1 MSEEHPHPE
10 PVRHMSIGAMRV
22 AASTSPVAS
31 SSVKELDC
39 TTDTSTISKTESEDS
54 DEAVEEELS
63 SLKATP
69 MLSNDFRIS
78 RHLDRFQIQAKMDEI
93 RQGEKPLIEKTSD
106 FVLETGEPSVKV
118 NEIRLFF
125 IDQERHTPYY
135 EYYFHGKD
143 HVNYLGFEKSGD
155 PILVSLERKDKK
167 DIDLELDPTPVV
179 RALIRTCKPPTLV
192 YEDEWVLIP
201 ATTKSFKKA
210 LATARPALFTGMKL
224 VEIAHPE
231 LEKELL
237 KIEKQLVATQ
247 FKFGVLNFLPGQTD
261 DNSMFRSNSM
271 SPDFE
276 EFLDFLGDRVTLKG
290 WDKFRGGLDV
300 KTNTTGETSV
310 YTKINNFQIMFH
322 VSVLLP
328 FFPNDEQQV
337 ERKRHLGNDVV
348 VFVFK
353 ETDSPFNPSWIK
365 SEFNHI
371 FIVVQLD
378 HKEGD
383 KTFYK
388 VQIASKDG
396 VHSYEPTLPYPAVF
410 EKNDRFKDFI
420 LTKAINSERAAMYAP
435 SFVKAMARTRK
446 ELLRNI
452 ASRFAPSSL
461 KESGKR
467 KGFFHRLTG
476 KE

>member
-1 MSEEHPHPE
+1 
-10 PVRHMSIGAMRV
+10 MSIGAMRIPNV
-22 AASTSPVAS
+22 AASTSPVS
-31 SSVKELDC
+31 SSVKDIEF
-39 TTDTSTISKTESEDS
+39 TDTSTVSKTESEDS
-54 DEAVEEELS
+54 DEIVEEELS
-63 SLKATP
+63 SLKAP
-69 MLSNDFRIS
+69 MLKDDFRIS
-78 RHLDRFQIQAKMDEI
+78 RHLDRVQIQAKINEL
-93 RQGEKPLIEKTSD
+93 RQGEKPLIEKTND
-106 FVLETGEPSVKV
+106 FVLETGDPSVKI

-143 HVNYLGFEKSGD
+143 HVNYLGFEKNGD
-155 PILVSLERKDKK
+155 PVIVSLERKDKK

-210 LATARPALFTGMKL
+210 LATARPTLFNGMKL
-224 VEIAHPE
+224 VKIEHPD

-247 FKFGVLNFLPGQTD
+247 FKFGVLNFLPGQSD
-261 DNSMFRSNSM
+261 DNSMFRSNVL

-276 EFLDFLGDRVTLKG
+276 EFLDFLGDRITLKG

-310 YTKINNFQIMFH
+310 YTKVNNFQIMFH

-348 VFVFK
+348 VFIFK
-353 ETDSPFNPSWIK
+353 ETDNAFNPSWIK

-371 FIVVQLD
+371 FIVIQVD
-378 HKEGD
+378 HREGD

-388 VQIASKDG
+388 VSIASKDG
-396 VHSYEPTLPYPAVF
+396 VHSYEPTLSYPAIF

-435 SFVKAMARTRK
+435 SFVQAMARTRK

-452 ASRFAPSSL
+452 ASKFAPSSL

-467 KGFFHRLTG
+467 KGFFSRLTG